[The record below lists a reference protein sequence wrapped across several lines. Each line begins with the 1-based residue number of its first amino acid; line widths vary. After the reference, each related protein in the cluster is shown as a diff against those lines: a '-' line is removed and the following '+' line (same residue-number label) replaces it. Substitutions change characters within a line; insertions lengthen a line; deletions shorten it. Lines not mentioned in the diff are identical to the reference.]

1 MGHCSELQLEE
12 SPPGLPH
19 GPVSATTT
27 CVTLPAIPGDAGGPQ
42 DRLLQ
47 ACTFRGEK
55 KTPES
60 SSEHLWLCSH
70 WGISLF
76 LGLIDWEN
84 LGPGM
89 IPHQAGLTHGLFTQG
104 LRPSSPV
111 AAPQP
116 WGGGTPGSS
125 GTVRK
130 DISGLLVTNA
140 QKIRLNFPPADGKHL
155 EGKTQVSPPLLLGLW
170 SPWLCHP
177 RVQPTRVGGLHSSCG
192 VGGQPSGL
200 CPGPGG

>member
-1 MGHCSELQLEE
+1 MAAHVSSQPAKSIFP
-12 SPPGLPH
+12 SPSSQSIAHPQ
-19 GPVSATTT
+19 AK
-27 CVTLPAIPGDAGGPQ
+27 TLPRRNPSRAIAVSCSWRNPLRVSRMAQSRPPPPASPFQPSLGAPVVLGTGF
-42 DRLLQ
+42 
-47 ACTFRGEK
+47 FRVAPSEGRK
-55 KTPES
+55 NPPES

-116 WGGGTPGSS
+116 WRGGTPGSS
-125 GTVRK
+125 GAVRK
-130 DISGLLVTNA
+130 DISGLLIRAA
-140 QKIRLNFPPADGKHL
+140 QKNPL
-155 EGKTQVSPPLLLGLW
+155 EL
-170 SPWLCHP
+170 
-177 RVQPTRVGGLHSSCG
+177 PTR
-192 VGGQPSGL
+192 
-200 CPGPGG
+200 